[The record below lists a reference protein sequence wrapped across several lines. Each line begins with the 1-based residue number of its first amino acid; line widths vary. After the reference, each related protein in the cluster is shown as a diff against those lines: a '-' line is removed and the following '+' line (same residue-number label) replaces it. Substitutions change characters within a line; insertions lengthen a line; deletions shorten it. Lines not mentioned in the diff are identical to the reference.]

1 MKTTTKAM
9 ALAMIAVTVA
19 TAPDF
24 NDKTAMEMADE
35 MGLDETTAKEI
46 ALELSQAKEA
56 AENDMENEFSSY
68 TRKDLEYLYDD
79 LEEELFSCNDCK
91 RETEIENL
99 LDRIEEAMI
108 RREKESNNNFRA

>member
-9 ALAMIAVTVA
+9 ALTMIAVAVA

-79 LEEELFSCNDCK
+79 LEEELFSCNNRK
-91 RETEIENL
+91 RELEIGNL
-99 LDRIEEAMI
+99 LDQIESAMAK
-108 RREKESNNNFRA
+108 RDADNGNFRA

>member
-9 ALAMIAVTVA
+9 ALAMIAVAVA

-56 AENDMENEFSSY
+56 AENDMENEFSDY
-68 TRKDLEYLYDD
+68 TWKDLEHLFDD
-79 LEEELFSCNDCK
+79 LEEELFSCNNRK
-91 RETEIENL
+91 REQEIGTL

-108 RREKESNNNFRA
+108 KREPESNGNFRA

>member
-9 ALAMIAVTVA
+9 ALAMIAVAVA

-79 LEEELFSCNDCK
+79 LEEELFSCNNRK
-91 RETEIENL
+91 RELEIGNL
-99 LDRIEEAMI
+99 LDQIESAMAK
-108 RREKESNNNFRA
+108 RDADNGNFRA